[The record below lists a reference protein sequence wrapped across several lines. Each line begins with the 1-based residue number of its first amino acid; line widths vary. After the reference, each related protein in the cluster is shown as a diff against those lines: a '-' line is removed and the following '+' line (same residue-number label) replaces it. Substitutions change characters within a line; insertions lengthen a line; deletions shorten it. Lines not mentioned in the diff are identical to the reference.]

1 MRAVF
6 LLTLLVLALASRALA
21 GGAGGEYAV
30 DVHDG
35 EPFDDDATPNAPPVR
50 ARTETACSTVGFPEM
65 IAWSASGTVVGWSA
79 LNAARIATRGR
90 LLRPYARF

>member
-35 EPFDDDATPNAPPVR
+35 EPFDDDATPNARSHRSPAAAQRSAAGASRPPQSR
-50 ARTETACSTVGFPEM
+50 ASLRCGASETDP
-65 IAWSASGTVVGWSA
+65 
-79 LNAARIATRGR
+79 
-90 LLRPYARF
+90 